1 VEESNEGYD
10 NKQEDMQKNGNTHLT
25 RKKEAEPHQ
34 AKEQFFLKTTGIV
47 FGKATFN
54 LTGTFNNSKQTG
66 QLQRKGQM
74 EDLK

>member
-1 VEESNEGYD
+1 
-10 NKQEDMQKNGNTHLT
+10 MQKKNGNTHQDT
-25 RKKEAEPHQ
+25 NKKEERRTTPG
-34 AKEQFFLKTTGIV
+34 EGTIFFLMQTKTIFKK

-74 EDLK
+74 EDLE

>member
-1 VEESNEGYD
+1 MKDTTTSR
-10 NKQEDMQKNGNTHLT
+10 KICRRTQTHTRTLT

-34 AKEQFFLKTTGIV
+34 AEEQFFLKTTGNF

-66 QLQRKGQM
+66 QLQEKGQM
-74 EDLK
+74 EDLE